1 MAQFL
6 QETLE
11 NRKLNNKFNFNL
23 SKEQIKII
31 LNQSLF
37 KMKAKWIGSIT
48 SLLTK
53 IITKNIKEPIEMFS
67 LIRAE
72 IEKKQIKT

>member
-1 MAQFL
+1 MGQFL
-6 QETLE
+6 QEILE
-11 NRKLNNKFNFNL
+11 NKKLNNKFNSNL
-23 SKEQIKII
+23 LKGQIKII

-37 KMKAKWIGSIT
+37 KMKAKWIGSII
-48 SLLTK
+48 SLLIR
-53 IITKNIKEPIEMFS
+53 IIIQDIKEPIEMSS

>member
-1 MAQFL
+1 MDQFL

-23 SKEQIKII
+23 SKEQIRII

-37 KMKAKWIGSIT
+37 KMKAKWIGSII
-48 SLLTK
+48 SLLIK
-53 IITKNIKEPIEMFS
+53 IITQDIKEQIEMFS
-67 LIRAE
+67 LIRAG

>member
-1 MAQFL
+1 MDQFL

-53 IITKNIKEPIEMFS
+53 IITKNIKVPIEMFS
-67 LIRAE
+67 LIRVE